1 MAGQSTFEI
10 YTLASGR
17 WLVDTRFKGTQR
29 DSAIEEAKRI
39 AAQPGIEQVKV
50 IRETFNEHDGLIKE
64 STVFK
69 SELRG
74 EGTGPAF
81 DPYNTTPT
89 GAKRQT
95 SSNKRRSRPA
105 QTDFRGRPARTRTAP
120 AVRRTPI
127 SAPVR
132 LAYKM
137 FIIGLISFAFAT
149 TMTLLYNQSSLS

>member
-17 WLVDTRFKGTQR
+17 WLVDARFKGTQR

-50 IRETFNEHDGLIKE
+50 VRETFDEHEGLIKE
-64 STVFK
+64 STVDK
-69 SELRG
+69 SELKG
-74 EGTGPAF
+74 EGAGAAF
-81 DPYNTTPT
+81 DPYNSTPS
-89 GAKRQT
+89 GKKRQA
-95 SSNKRRSRPA
+95 SGNKRRRKPN
-105 QTDFRGRPARTRTAP
+105 QTDFRGRPTRSRTPP
-120 AVRRTPI
+120 AARRTPI